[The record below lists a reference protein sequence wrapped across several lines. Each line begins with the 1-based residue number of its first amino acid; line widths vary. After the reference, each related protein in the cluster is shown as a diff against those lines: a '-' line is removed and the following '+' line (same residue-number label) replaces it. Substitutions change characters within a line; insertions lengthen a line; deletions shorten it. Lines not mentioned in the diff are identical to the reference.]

1 MDRCDWKRCLN
12 SVSALLSSSVKA
24 SSRSMK
30 SASIGLISVTG
41 FFNGSYGELSGRE
54 ERMTLG
60 NESEPVEGRVVYSLR
75 D

>member
-1 MDRCDWKRCLN
+1 
-12 SVSALLSSSVKA
+12 
-24 SSRSMK
+24 MK